1 MTDEVNTRLPRAV
14 EACAV
19 SFYTGMFPDADR
31 AFVAQAFEWAGMF
44 FTGRHADYQ
53 AIDARYH
60 DYEHTMQG
68 TLCMV
73 RLLHGRHLAKAQP
86 PLSRKAF
93 ELGLLAILFHDTGYL
108 KKRDDTEGTGAKYT
122 RTHVLRSADVVREF
136 LPGKG
141 WAAADVTAIRNMIRC
156 TGVNVDLKA
165 IPFQNDEERMV
176 GYALSTGDLL
186 GQMAAADYVEKLPV
200 LYGEFAEA
208 ARFDGENAKR
218 AFPFTSAEDMLRKTP
233 AFWEGYVLPKLERD
247 FGGLHHFLRAPY
259 PDGPNAYLQRVE
271 RNIALLREKIAAL
284 PE

>member
-1 MTDEVNTRLPRAV
+1 MTDEVNTRVPRAV
-14 EACAV
+14 EECVA
-19 SFYTGMFPDADR
+19 SIYLGMFADGDR
-31 AFVAQAFEWAGMF
+31 AFVRQAFEWAEMF

-60 DYEHTMQG
+60 DYEHTLQG
-68 TLCMV
+68 TLCLA
-73 RLLHGRHLAKAQP
+73 RLLHGRHGAEVQP

-122 RTHVLRSADVVREF
+122 RTHVLRSADVASEF
-136 LPGKG
+136 LSGKG
-141 WAAADVTAIRNMIRC
+141 WADADVRAIRNMIRC

-165 IPFQNDEERMV
+165 IRFQNDEERMV
-176 GYALSTGDLL
+176 GYALSSADLL

-208 ARFDGENAKR
+208 ARFDGANAKR

-247 FGGLHHFLRAPY
+247 FGGIHNFLSQPY
-259 PDGPNAYLQRVE
+259 PDGPNAYVQRVE
-271 RNIALLREKIAAL
+271 HNIALLRGRIAAL
-284 PE
+284 SE